1 MYGIWAQGVFDALGE
16 EVVESDAMA
25 RRIWWIDDY
34 ISDLNAWDFGQGTGD
49 GTPANP

>member
-1 MYGIWAQGVFDALGE
+1 MGYEIGE

-25 RRIWWIDDY
+25 RRIWWIDGY
-34 ISDLNAWDFGQGTGD
+34 IPSNAWIFGQGTNN